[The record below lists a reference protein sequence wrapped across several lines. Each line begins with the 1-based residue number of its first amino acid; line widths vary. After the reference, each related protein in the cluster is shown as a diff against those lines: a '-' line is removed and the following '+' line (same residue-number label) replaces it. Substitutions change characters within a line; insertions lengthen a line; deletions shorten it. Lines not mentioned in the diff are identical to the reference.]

1 MSFINILG
9 EWILNSL
16 DVDCIS
22 VGAGILGC
30 GGGGDP
36 NIGRSMASK
45 IMKDGKQLRV
55 VDPLKIK

>member
-1 MSFINILG
+1 MSFIDTLG

-36 NIGRSMASK
+36 KIGRAMASQ
-45 IMKDGKQLRV
+45 IMNDGKQIRI
-55 VDPLKIK
+55 VDPSK

>member
-1 MSFINILG
+1 MSFIDTLG

-36 NIGRSMASK
+36 NLGRIMASQ
-45 IMKDGKQLRV
+45 IMNNGKQIRV
-55 VDPLKIK
+55 VDPLK

>member
-1 MSFINILG
+1 MLFINILG

-16 DVDCIS
+16 DVECIS

-36 NIGRSMASK
+36 NLGRIMASE
-45 IMKDGKQLRV
+45 MMNDGKQIRV
-55 VDPLKIK
+55 VDPLK

>member
-1 MSFINILG
+1 MLFINILG

-36 NIGRSMASK
+36 NLGRIMASE
-45 IMKDGKQLRV
+45 MMNDGKQIRV
-55 VDPLKIK
+55 VDPLK